1 MFNFRI
7 INTPEG
13 NQIIDRNLSTP
24 YNTLTIE
31 EFQEYMRIDDSLY
44 HFDILKRKRKKQMQK
59 NKKWYRKIATLIFAV

>member
-24 YNTLTIE
+24 YNALTIE
-31 EFQEYMRIDDSLY
+31 EFQEYIRIDDSLY
-44 HFDILKRKRKKQMQK
+44 HFDILKRKRKKQMQE
-59 NKKWYRKIATLIFAV
+59 NKKWYRRIANICGLV